1 MGTKFIQHPKHTKRC
16 VFCNFWMGDAEME
29 YVSVQQG
36 YRYDGTKK
44 GKCLKHGGS
53 LRDSCT
59 SCDKYEPSME
69 AKRLL

>member
-16 VFCNFWMGDAEME
+16 VFCNYWMGDAEME

-36 YRYDGTKK
+36 FRYDSTKK
-44 GKCLKHGGS
+44 GKCLKHGDS
-53 LRDSCT
+53 LRDACT

-69 AKRLL
+69 AKKLI